1 MAKTPRVALL
11 IETSRGYGRE
21 LLHGIVRYAR
31 LHGPWSFYITPG
43 DFEQALPKMKQWGGT
58 GVIARIET
66 PQIANAICKLN
77 LPVIG
82 LDLSGGDYPKLVKA
96 GRISEIHPD
105 PVAAANMAADHL
117 LERSFTQF
125 GFVGFEGRIWSQQRG
140 EAFVGRIQREG
151 HSCAV
156 YQSPTRS
163 RQVEWSREQ
172 KHLSE
177 WLKSLPKPI
186 GLFCCNDDRGRQVLE
201 AAMAAGIRV
210 PDEVAVLGMD
220 NDDLFCELSDP
231 PLSSVA
237 LNAARG
243 GYEAAKL
250 LDGLMSK
257 RIRKPRQ
264 ILVEPLWVA
273 RRQSTDVLAI
283 DDREVAETLRFIRE
297 RAGQPIQVEDVL
309 GASHISRRS
318 LELRFRKTIGR
329 SIHDEIQVSHL
340 ERAKQLLAETDWPND
355 RIAAAAG
362 FATGSYMGQVMR
374 KCMGMTP
381 AQYRTHVRN
390 R

>member
-1 MAKTPRVALL
+1 MVKTPRVALL
-11 IETSRGYGRE
+11 IETARGYGRE

-66 PQIANAICKLN
+66 PKIADALCKLN
-77 LPVIG
+77 LPAIA
-82 LDLSGGDYPKLVKA
+82 LDLSAEDYPKLAKSS
-96 GRISEIHPD
+96 RISEVHPD
-105 PVAAANMAADHL
+105 PVAAAKMAANHL

-125 GFVGFEGRIWSQQRG
+125 GYVGFERRIWSQQRCD
-140 EAFVGRIQREG
+140 AFVDRIRREG
-151 HSCAV
+151 HCCAV
-156 YQSPTRS
+156 YRSPSRS
-163 RQVEWSREQ
+163 RDAEWSREQ
-172 KHLSE
+172 KHLSQ
-177 WLKSLPKPI
+177 WLASLPKPI

-201 AAMAAGIRV
+201 AAMAKGIKV
-210 PDEVAVLGMD
+210 PDEVAVIGMD
-220 NDDLFCELSDP
+220 NDDLLCELCDP

-237 LNAARG
+237 LNASRG

-250 LDGLMSK
+250 LDGLMSR

-283 DDREVAETLRFIRE
+283 DDAEVVEALRYIRE
-297 RAGQPIQVEDVL
+297 NSGQPIQVEDVI
-309 GASHISRRS
+309 GAQQISRRS
-318 LELRFRKTIGR
+318 LEIRFRKAIGR
-329 SIHDEIQVSHL
+329 SIHEEIQLSRL
-340 ERAKQLLAETDWPND
+340 ERAKQLLAETDWSND

-362 FATGSYMGQVMR
+362 FTCGSYMGQVLR
-374 KCMGMTP
+374 KCIGMTP
-381 AQYRTHVRN
+381 AQYRTHMRT